1 MSLVTA
7 RETGGPCG
15 RAGVPCRSNNPAMCR
30 KVYQVPEQTVR
41 LTTAQAIVKFLQVQ
55 YSERDGERRRFIPA
69 MFGIFGH
76 GNVHSMGQALYEYGD
91 DLPFHRPTNEQAMVH
106 TASAFA
112 RTNLRLSTLACTSSI
127 GPGATNMITGAAQ
140 ATVNRLPVL
149 LLPSDYYA
157 SRRQGSVL
165 QQIEHPLSGDVSA
178 NDAFRSVSRYF
189 DRISRPEQ
197 ILTALPQAMR
207 VLTDPVDTGA
217 VTIALPQDVQAEAF
231 DYPQVFF
238 EDRTWG
244 IERKTPDVDSIEELV
259 GLLRN
264 AKRPVVVAGGGVIY
278 SDASEELE
286 EFSASFGIPVSET
299 FAGHGAMRN
308 GSDLALGGLGT
319 SGARSATEVVSKADL
334 VIAIGTR
341 LTDVVTGSRSIFQNP
356 DVQFASINL
365 SGFDANKLG
374 SRPVIADARN
384 ALRALTIA
392 AREAGIRPDTA
403 YGGEASAAR
412 GSWRRLLN
420 DEAYQPT
427 AGEAMSQSEAIGVLN
442 EESRSGD
449 TVIND
454 AGTLTGDLHAQWDV
468 SNGTFCHLEFG
479 YSTMGYA
486 LPAGLGVRMARPDGE
501 VYVFIGD
508 HTYLMAPSELVTAL
522 QEDWKVTVVLS
533 ENHGAQSIRALQM
546 GTTGRSFGNEL
557 RHRDEATNRLEGE
570 YVRLDFAKN
579 AESMGARSWNVKS
592 PSELRTALREAR
604 EETRSCVIVVETEKH
619 NYGPGSGIWW
629 DISPAEVTDD
639 PVTRELRQQYE
650 RNRESQRFH
659 G

>member
-1 MSLVTA
+1 MTNES
-7 RETGGPCG
+7 GGG
-15 RAGVPCRSNNPAMCR
+15 
-30 KVYQVPEQTVR
+30 TVR
-41 LTTAQAIVKFLQVQ
+41 LTVAQAIVKFLQVQ
-55 YSERDGERRRFIPA
+55 YSERDGNRRRFIPA

-91 DLPFHRPTNEQAMVH
+91 DLPFHRPTNEQSMVH

-112 RTNLRLSTLACTSSI
+112 RTNLRLATLACTSSI
-127 GPGATNMITGAAQ
+127 GPGATNMVTGAAQ

-157 SRRQGSVL
+157 SRRQGPVL
-165 QQIEHPLSGDVSA
+165 QQIEHPLSGDISA
-178 NDAFRSVSRYF
+178 NDAFRPVSRYF

-231 DYPQVFF
+231 EFPLAFF
-238 EDRTWG
+238 EERTWRN
-244 IERKTPDVDSIEELV
+244 ERKSPDAEAIEDLV
-259 GLLRN
+259 GLMRE
-264 AKRPVVVAGGGVIY
+264 AKRPVVGAGGGVIY

-286 EFSASFGIPVSET
+286 EFSASFGVPVGET

-308 GSDLALGGLGT
+308 GSEIALGGLGT
-319 SGARSATEVVSKADL
+319 SGSRAATEIVSKADL
-334 VIAIGTR
+334 VIAVGTR
-341 LTDVVTGSRSIFQNP
+341 LTDVVTGSRSMFQNP
-356 DVQFASINL
+356 DVRFAGINL
-365 SGFDANKLG
+365 SGFDATKLG
-374 SRPVIADARN
+374 ARPVIADVQS

-392 AREAGIRPDTA
+392 AKEAGIRPDDG
-403 YGGEASAAR
+403 YVGEASAAR
-412 GSWRRLLN
+412 VSWKRYLN
-420 DEAYQPT
+420 DEVHQPT
-427 AGEAMSQSEAIGVLN
+427 PGEAMSQAETIGILN
-442 EESRSGD
+442 VESQAGD

-468 SNGTFCHLEFG
+468 SSGTFCHLEFG

-501 VYVFIGD
+501 IYVFIGD

-546 GTTGRSFGNEL
+546 GSAGRSFGNEL
-557 RHRDEATNRLEGE
+557 RHRDPASNRLEGD
-570 YVRLDFAKN
+570 YVKLDLAKN
-579 AESMGARSWNVKS
+579 AESMGARAWNVAT
-592 PSELRTALREAR
+592 PDELRTALQEAR
-604 EETRSCVIVVETEKH
+604 KERRSCVIVVETEKH
-619 NYGPGSGIWW
+619 NYGPDSGVWW
-629 DISPAEVTDD
+629 DISPAEVTSD
-639 PVTRELRQQYE
+639 PVTQDLRRQYE
-650 RNRESQRFH
+650 KNRESQRFH